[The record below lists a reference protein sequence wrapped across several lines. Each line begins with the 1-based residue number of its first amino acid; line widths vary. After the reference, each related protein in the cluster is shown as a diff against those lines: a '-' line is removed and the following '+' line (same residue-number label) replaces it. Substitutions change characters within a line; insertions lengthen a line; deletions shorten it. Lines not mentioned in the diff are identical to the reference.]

1 MCHHRRTGNGNESGL
16 MIIMPSRAASEDL
29 FCFSGGGR
37 GLFLKEKRH
46 NFREIDFTK
55 KGHLRSSTYV
65 DKRFAVFCCI
75 AKSKNFIQLNL

>member
-1 MCHHRRTGNGNESGL
+1 

-55 KGHLRSSTYV
+55 KKAIYV
-65 DKRFAVFCCI
+65 VVCIDKRFAVFCCI

>member
-1 MCHHRRTGNGNESGL
+1 MKSILIFFFVLCHHRRTGNGNESGL

-55 KGHLRSSTYV
+55 KRPSM
-65 DKRFAVFCCI
+65 
-75 AKSKNFIQLNL
+75 

>member
-1 MCHHRRTGNGNESGL
+1 

-37 GLFLKEKRH
+37 GLFLKEKRP

-55 KGHLRSSTYV
+55 KAIYIVV

>member
-1 MCHHRRTGNGNESGL
+1 

-55 KGHLRSSTYV
+55 KAIYV
-65 DKRFAVFCCI
+65 VV
-75 AKSKNFIQLNL
+75 LM